1 MECFSRELSVLK
13 AGQWEDRVA
22 VTRLAEFRCHNCPE
36 GHYDSRLF
44 NLLPC
49 GAQALH
55 RKAVDKTSRLNAL
68 DEVRIAS
75 AKWHE
80 VCPQVRPRQCER
92 ALRACAGIRMTTRAF
107 SFYVRRA
114 VACVYCANLHACAQG
129 RLHSHESRT
138 GTEFRRN
145 CYIKNVLLFE
155 ENSILLL
162 PECFEASGVESV
174 WGEVSQESQNKCKKK
189 M

>member
-1 MECFSRELSVLK
+1 MV
-13 AGQWEDRVA
+13 V
-22 VTRLAEFRCHNCPE
+22 VVVVVVVV
-36 GHYDSRLF
+36 
-44 NLLPC
+44 
-49 GAQALH
+49 AQALH
-55 RKAVDKTSRLNAL
+55 RKAVDAL

-75 AKWHE
+75 AKWRE

-155 ENSILLL
+155 ENSTL
-162 PECFEASGVESV
+162 PLSECLESSG
-174 WGEVSQESQNKCKKK
+174 W
-189 M
+189 